1 LPRILYQLIAAICV
15 RRNLAISLRSL
26 ALVSRLMP
34 ALRER
39 LEHLPTLTDK
49 QAVTLARNFDSA
61 AKDYSDHLGECL
73 SFPVLPGSMPMT
85 NGSGSCYFFH

>member
-1 LPRILYQLIAAICV
+1 VC
-15 RRNLAISLRSL
+15 RNLAISLRSL

-61 AKDYSDHLGECL
+61 AKDYSDHLGESLAFL
-73 SFPVLPGSMPMT
+73 SHLDVT
-85 NGSGSCYFFH
+85 YFGPSTGRYWHHRL

>member
-1 LPRILYQLIAAICV
+1 
-15 RRNLAISLRSL
+15 
-26 ALVSRLMP
+26 MP

-61 AKDYSDHLGECL
+61 AKDYSDHLGE
-73 SFPVLPGSMPMT
+73 SFVISLAS
-85 NGSGSCYFFH
+85 

>member
-1 LPRILYQLIAAICV
+1 MNNEICPGSLICV

-61 AKDYSDHLGECL
+61 AKDYSDHLGE
-73 SFPVLPGSMPMT
+73 SFVISVA
-85 NGSGSCYFFH
+85 S

>member
-1 LPRILYQLIAAICV
+1 VC
-15 RRNLAISLRSL
+15 RNLAISLRSL

-61 AKDYSDHLGECL
+61 AKDYSDHLGE
-73 SFPVLPGSMPMT
+73 SFVISLAS
-85 NGSGSCYFFH
+85 

>member
-1 LPRILYQLIAAICV
+1 VC
-15 RRNLAISLRSL
+15 RNLAISLRSL

-61 AKDYSDHLGECL
+61 AKDYSDHLGESL
-73 SFPVLPGSMPMT
+73 SLLLHLDVTGFAPGTGTGPF
-85 NGSGSCYFFH
+85 C